1 MHKKQTL
8 FLMKTLFFLL
18 FLGISSVFAQCH
30 EVVFTDKVELRQ
42 LNLFR
47 DSFSQNERENTLGGV
62 VVIHQFVN
70 KGDKCWQLSY
80 LTTDWRLDEC
90 PSKYSYLGGQEIVL
104 IIDADENGTAIP
116 KPDCQ
121 QTKEC
126 IQKVVEG
133 WLYILPRKD
142 RWIVQTNLDGTTTRV
157 NLSKLKS
164 SYDDFLT
171 RMIRFKKD
179 GTVVDFYPPYSKI

>member
-1 MHKKQTL
+1 
-8 FLMKTLFFLL
+8 MKTLFFLL

-47 DSFSQNERENTLGGV
+47 ESFSQNKRENTLGGV

-157 NLSKLKS
+157 NLSKLRG

-179 GTVVDFYPPYSKI
+179 GTVVRFYPPYSKI